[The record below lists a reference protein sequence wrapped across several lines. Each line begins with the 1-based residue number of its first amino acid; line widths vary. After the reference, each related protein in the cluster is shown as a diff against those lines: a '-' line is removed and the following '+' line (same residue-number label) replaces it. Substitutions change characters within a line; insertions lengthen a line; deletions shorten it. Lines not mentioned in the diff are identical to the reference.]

1 MIGSSGCL
9 ELFTMIRRRGIQEKR
24 RKEDNSMNDS
34 KAVETK
40 WKELDRLNDWK

>member
-1 MIGSSGCL
+1 MIGSSEYL
-9 ELFTMIRRRGIQEKR
+9 ELFTTIRRLRIQEKR
-24 RKEDNSMNDS
+24 RKEDNSMNDR